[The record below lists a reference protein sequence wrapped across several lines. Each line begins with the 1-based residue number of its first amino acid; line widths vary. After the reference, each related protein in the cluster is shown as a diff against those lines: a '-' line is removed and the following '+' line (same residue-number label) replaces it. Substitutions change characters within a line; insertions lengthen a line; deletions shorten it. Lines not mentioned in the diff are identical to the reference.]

1 MYNYH
6 HYIIFTPVTLSLK
19 NSLHSRYRCWTT
31 KIFEGDS
38 EPLTIKYPYTF
49 FTNLLMPFLDNHQS
63 QTIYMYNA
71 NEAGR
76 RMELNLI

>member
-1 MYNYH
+1 
-6 HYIIFTPVTLSLK
+6 
-19 NSLHSRYRCWTT
+19 
-31 KIFEGDS
+31 
-38 EPLTIKYPYTF
+38 
-49 FTNLLMPFLDNHQS
+49 MPFLDNHQS